1 MSPYVNWG
9 LRIFMKQYGLIK
21 ALEKLSNTIKEIT
34 EDKGFIDYIK
44 STNREEAKKLA
55 IQYFVVLLKNCQ
67 YHQIDTRFV
76 YKLQIFPEISNEIRN
91 LINTFEFKDEY
102 SQSVLSFLDNVNNME
117 TNLTHGEV
125 LQIGNLDEL
134 VADVSKYEELI
145 NFM

>member
-1 MSPYVNWG
+1 M
-9 LRIFMKQYGLIK
+9 
-21 ALEKLSNTIKEIT
+21 E
-34 EDKGFIDYIK
+34 YIK

-55 IQYFVVLLKNCQ
+55 IQYFVVILKNCQ

-91 LINTFEFKDEY
+91 LINTFEFKNEY

-117 TNLTHGEV
+117 TNLTHREV
-125 LQIGNLDEL
+125 LQMGNLDEL